1 MAATAAPAHVA
12 PPVRSLGNN
21 GADREPTLA
30 GWGRVGS
37 VPGVEVVSEHLAE
50 LSLEL
55 PFARGLGRAYGDAA
69 LPAPGH
75 RRIAGTMLADRM
87 LTFDPRTGA
96 LKAEAGLS
104 LADLGRVLLPRGW
117 FTPVSPG
124 TRFVTLGGMV
134 AADVHGKN
142 HHREGTFGRHVD
154 GLTIRT
160 ASGDIVRCSP
170 LQHPDLF
177 WATVGGMGLTG
188 VILDVS
194 VRLSPVPSPWILE
207 ERERAVDIDAFLD
220 LLRESGR
227 SWPMTVG
234 WIDTLSSG
242 RALGRGILIR
252 GRWAEPHEAPSR
264 QPRLETRGLPVP
276 FELPSLVLS
285 PWAVRAFNAAH
296 YRIHPRRQRT
306 RVVHPW
312 AFFYPLDVLHH
323 WTRLYGRR
331 GFTQYQCVLPAAVAP
346 TATRRVLQEVSLRGG
361 TSFLCV
367 IKDCGMEGRG
377 LLSFPMPGVSVALD
391 IPYRNTTQALID
403 ALNEI
408 VIAEGGRIYLAK
420 DALTRPAHFRAME
433 RRLDQFLEVRQQW
446 DPDGRIRSAQSIRL
460 FGW

>member
-1 MAATAAPAHVA
+1 MAAPAA
-12 PPVRSLGNN
+12 PPPLPTLSPPPGPSAA
-21 GADREPTLA
+21 GEPTLA
-30 GWGRVGS
+30 GWGRVGAA
-37 VPGVEVVSEHLAE
+37 PGVEVVSEDLAA
-50 LSLEL
+50 LSLSL

-69 LPAPGH
+69 LPPPGL
-75 RRIAGTMLADRM
+75 RRIAGTVLADR
-87 LTFDPRTGA
+87 LLAFDPASGI
-96 LKAEAGLS
+96 LQAEAGLS

-142 HHREGTFGRHVD
+142 HHREGTVGRHVD
-154 GLTIRT
+154 SLTVRT
-160 ASGDIVRCSP
+160 ASGDAVQCSP
-170 LQHPDLF
+170 VRHPDLF
-177 WATVGGMGLTG
+177 WATIGGMGLTG
-188 VILDVS
+188 VILDVTL
-194 VRLSPVPSPWILE
+194 RLSRVPSQWIFE
-207 ERERAVDIDAFLD
+207 ERERASDIDAFLD
-220 LLRESGR
+220 MLQESGQ

-242 RALGRGILIR
+242 RALGRGVLIR

-264 QPRLETRGLPVP
+264 QPYLHARGITVP
-276 FELPSLVLS
+276 FDMPPVVLS
-285 PWAVRAFNAAH
+285 SWAVRAFNAVH
-296 YRIHPRRQRT
+296 YRIHPRRGRA

-331 GFTQYQCVLPAAVAP
+331 GFTQYQCVLPAAVAR
-346 TATRRVLQEVSLRGG
+346 TATRRVLQEVSRRGG

-391 IPYRNTTQALID
+391 IPYQDTTQALVD

-433 RRLDQFLEVRQQW
+433 PRLESFLEVRRTW
-446 DPDGRIRSAQSIRL
+446 DPDGRIRSAQSVRL